1 MYSFIE
7 KFSNEKYLRIYTRE
21 KRMTTIGKN
30 ESLRNTILMGALGD
44 AMGYQVEF
52 MNEQEIDSF
61 FSNEVTF
68 EKMTNQPLIV
78 SDDTQMSL
86 YTLEGIYNDK
96 LDPVSSIYQHY
107 LDWGW
112 TQLYSINN
120 NISIL
125 HPDVSKLARLSIM
138 RQAHAPGRTCMNAL
152 MFGEMGTYS
161 SRINNSKGNGGV
173 MRLAPLAV
181 YYALNSDLTEHQ
193 IAMLGVDVSCIT
205 HGHDLSIIAS
215 YHFVYLLA
223 CLARDKNIVLEK
235 WVLSSLKETVNQFSD
250 FSEILEYKLLI
261 EKSIRLAHENSTN
274 DRYAINQIGEGWV
287 AEETLAIALYCAL
300 KYRNNPQDA
309 LLSSV
314 NHKGDSDSTGIL
326 TGNILGLLLENTD
339 SYLPILKRIDLYDVI
354 TSLVE

>member
-1 MYSFIE
+1 
-7 KFSNEKYLRIYTRE
+7 
-21 KRMTTIGKN
+21 
-30 ESLRNTILMGALGD
+30 
-44 AMGYQVEF
+44 
-52 MNEQEIDSF
+52 
-61 FSNEVTF
+61 
-68 EKMTNQPLIV
+68 
-78 SDDTQMSL
+78 MSL

-96 LDPVSSIYQHY
+96 LDPVNSIYQCY

-138 RQAHAPGRTCMNAL
+138 RQAHAPGRTCMDAL
-152 MFGEMGTYS
+152 MFGEMGTFS

-181 YYALNSDLTEHQ
+181 YYALNSDLSEHQ

-205 HGHDLSIIAS
+205 HGHNLSIIAS

-223 CLARDKNIVLEK
+223 CFARTENVVLEE
-235 WVLSSLKETVNQFSD
+235 WVIISLNETVNQFSD
-250 FSEILEYKLLI
+250 FPETLEYKSLI
-261 EKSIRLAHENSTN
+261 EKSILLANEDLIN
-274 DRYAINQIGEGWV
+274 DRYAISQIGEDWV
-287 AEETLAIALYCAL
+287 AEETLAIALYCSI
-300 KYRNNPQDA
+300 KYRNNPQNA

-326 TGNILGLLLENTD
+326 TGNILGILLKNTD

-354 TSLVE
+354 SLLVN